1 MPHKILVIDEINAAG
16 LRLLQ
21 ESPDVNLDV
30 KVGLRGEELLAHL
43 GGCAAVITR
52 SGSALDAAFFD
63 AAQGLKI
70 AARAGVGLENVDIA
84 AATRAGVMVM
94 NIPEVNALAAAEHTL
109 GLMLALCRHI
119 PQANARLQA
128 GVWERTPFLGAQ
140 LAGKTL
146 GIVGLGRVGRL
157 VAARA
162 RAFGMELLAFDPYAP
177 EESAE
182 LLRVELVEEL
192 DELLPRADFLTLHT
206 QLTDETRNLLNAE
219 RIARLKPGARVI
231 NVARGAL
238 IDEEALL
245 RSLEAGKIA
254 GAGLDVFRAEP
265 AEGWSKALAQHP
277 KVVATPHLGAST
289 LEAQEDV
296 SLRIAHQVLDALRGS
311 GYRNVVNLPFMGEAD
326 YSAIAP
332 YMQLAEKI
340 GSFHM
345 QLARGQVAGLS
356 EMQVQVA
363 YHGAEIQHH
372 AKPLTVA
379 FLKGLLTPILGDSVN
394 YVNAP
399 QLAHNMG
406 LNVHQ
411 AAFADM
417 SDYANLIACRLQ
429 TPTEKRLLAG
439 TLLTQGQPRI
449 VRLDDI
455 PMDALPA
462 GYVLL
467 IRSRDVPGVIGQVAS
482 LLGAAGLNI
491 AEYRLGRDAAGG
503 TALSLVNLDSEAPEN
518 VLAGLRAMTPV
529 VDVRQV
535 CL

>member
-1 MPHKILVIDEINAAG
+1 MPYKILVIDDINAAG

-21 ESPDVNLDV
+21 EAPDVNLEV

-43 GGCAAVITR
+43 GECAAIITR
-52 SGSALDAAFFD
+52 SGSALDAAFFE
-63 AAQGLKI
+63 AAPHLKI
-70 AARAGVGLENVDIA
+70 AARAGVSLENVDIA

-109 GLMLALCRHI
+109 GLMLALARHI
-119 PQANARLQA
+119 PQANARLR
-128 GVWERTPFLGAQ
+128 GGEWERSPFLGAQ

-146 GIVGLGRVGRL
+146 GIVGLGRIGRL

-162 RAFGMELLAFDPYAP
+162 RAFGMDVLAFDPYVP
-177 EESAE
+177 EDLAES
-182 LLRVELVEEL
+182 LRVELVEEL
-192 DELLPRADFLTLHT
+192 DELLPRADFLSLHT

-231 NVARGAL
+231 NAARGAL
-238 IDEEALL
+238 IEEEALWRGL
-245 RSLEAGKIA
+245 DSGRIA
-254 GAGLDVFRAEP
+254 GAGLDVCQSEP
-265 AEGWSKALAQHP
+265 AEGWSRALVEHP
-277 KVVATPHLGAST
+277 RVVATPHLGAST

-296 SLRIAHQVLDALRGS
+296 SLRIAGQVLDALRGK
-311 GYRNVVNLPFMGEAD
+311 GYRNVVNLPFMGEGD
-326 YSAIAP
+326 YTAIAP
-332 YMQLAEKI
+332 YLQLTEKI

-345 QLARGQVAGLS
+345 QLARGQVSGLS
-356 EMQVQVA
+356 EMQVQVS
-363 YHGAEIQHH
+363 YHGSALQAY

-379 FLKGLLTPILGDSVN
+379 LLKGLLTPILGDSVN

-399 QLAHNMG
+399 QLAHG
-406 LNVHQ
+406 LGLRVHQ
-411 AAFADM
+411 AALADL
-417 SDYANLIACRLQ
+417 SDYANVIACRVH
-429 TPTEKRLLAG
+429 TPVEKRLLAG
-439 TLLTQGQPRI
+439 TLLTQSQPRI
-449 VRLDDI
+449 VRLDEV

-491 AEYRLGRDAAGG
+491 AEYRLGRDEAGG
-503 TALSLVNLDSEAPEN
+503 TALSLINLDAQAPEN

-529 VDVRQV
+529 IDVRQV